1 MLLDY
6 NEVTVSCSQYG
17 VQSGQDSERD
27 ARLGILAWAQKSWRV
42 EELLGLPQG
51 IRVLWQTSAT
61 EDTVQNQGAE
71 KAVAVLA
78 HTDAMI
84 ERHRKLKL

>member
-42 EELLGLPQG
+42 EELPGLPQG

-61 EDTVQNQGAE
+61 EGTVQNLWGGG
-71 KAVAVLA
+71 
-78 HTDAMI
+78 
-84 ERHRKLKL
+84 